1 MISFKDLEINNVYS
15 FLMNREFSL
24 FYVKNITKKNVNTM
38 FIKYHKNKFDI
49 YDETLNLNEFNH
61 PSLIFKRHEKTDF
74 KNIIKMLFNPQGF
87 V

>member
-1 MISFKDLEINNVYS
+1 
-15 FLMNREFSL
+15 MNREFSL